1 MAKKKKAKKPLTEE
15 QKKEQARKKKE
26 AAFKRKIKTT
36 FIAAGFFYLP
46 SNGKE
51 FKIGHRVVE
60 LDYLFIYDNVVLIC
74 EDTCGQKKDKDHIR
88 KKSESFQEIQN
99 CLKEFFAWMIETFPN
114 DRALV
119 EKYRP
124 ERYQVFYLYIPQN
137 ELDLTADERALYGNL
152 LFVEPET
159 LSYFSRM
166 TQCIHYS
173 ARYEIF
179 RFLGIKDEH
188 LGSSSSE
195 GAKTTIKAP
204 IIYPEDVTGL
214 RNGVRVVSFM
224 MSAEKLLRTAYVLRK
239 DNWEESIFLYQR
251 LIEKEKIKSIRA
263 FLASKGETF
272 YNNII
277 VALPDNV
284 TFEDDSSNP
293 ISKDKIGDFQHCKL
307 VMPDEM
313 NSICV
318 IDGQHRIFAHYE
330 APSNDKHESRI
341 AVLRKQLHMLVTGLI
356 FPADMSE
363 AGRKQIQSEIF
374 LDINDNTKKV
384 APNVLTHIEMIKDP
398 FSDIGLA
405 RRVIERLNKQRIFLN
420 RFELSSL
427 DEEKIKV
434 SSIIKFALRY
444 LVTIKPADGKTSL
457 YAYWDGDKE
466 ALQKKD
472 EAALNAYI
480 EFCAKQID
488 VYFSSVRDVFKT
500 AWNDPQSKILS
511 VIAINGFII
520 ALNRQLAKNG
530 LGNHDSYNGYFQNV
544 NMDFSKEGFPYT
556 SSQYR
561 KFSSQILRDAFGF
574 TEEELENS

>member
-1 MAKKKKAKKPLTEE
+1 MAKKKKAKNPLTEE

-36 FIAAGFFYLP
+36 FMAAGFFYLP

-363 AGRKQIQSEIF
+363 ADRKQIQSEIF

>member
-1 MAKKKKAKKPLTEE
+1 M
-15 QKKEQARKKKE
+15 
-26 AAFKRKIKTT
+26 
-36 FIAAGFFYLP
+36 
-46 SNGKE
+46 
-51 FKIGHRVVE
+51 
-60 LDYLFIYDNVVLIC
+60 IC

-88 KKSESFQEIQN
+88 KKNESFQEIRN
-99 CLKEFFAWMIETFPN
+99 HLKEFLDWMIETFP
-114 DRALV
+114 DERALV
-119 EKYRP
+119 EKYHVD
-124 ERYQVFYLYIPQN
+124 RYQVFYLYIPQN
-137 ELDLTADERALYGNL
+137 ELNLTADERALYEKL

-159 LSYFSRM
+159 LSYFNKM
-166 TQCIHYS
+166 AQCIHHS

-188 LGSSSSE
+188 LGNSSSE

-214 RNGVRVVSFM
+214 RNGVRIVSFM
-224 MSAEKLLRTAYVLRK
+224 MSAEKLLRNAYVLRK

-263 FLASKGETF
+263 FLASKGEAF

-293 ISKDKIGDFQHCKL
+293 IPKDKIANFQHCKL

-318 IDGQHRIFAHYE
+318 IDRQHRIFAHYE
-330 APSNDKHESRI
+330 APSKDKYEIKI

-356 FPADMSE
+356 FPAGMSE
-363 AGRKQIQSEIF
+363 ADRKQIQSEIF

-384 APNVLTHIEMIKDP
+384 AANVLTHIEMLKDP

-405 RRVIERLNKQRIFLN
+405 RRVIEKLNKQRVFLN

-434 SSIIKFALRY
+434 SSIIKFAMRY

-457 YAYWDGDKE
+457 YAYWDGNKE

-472 EAALNAYI
+472 ESALNAYI

-488 VYFSSVRDVFKT
+488 IYFSSVKDVFKA

-520 ALNRQLAKNG
+520 ALNRQLSKNG
-530 LGNHDSYNGYFQNV
+530 VGNHDSYNRYFQNM

-574 TEEELENS
+574 TEKELDNF